1 MNRQRFVSYLTAVPR
16 ERHKPDTGPAVRRA
30 PHLALVLLAAGASG
44 ASDWH
49 DPSAIAAA
57 AEQYLRERVAA
68 PGSDTGATRL
78 SAQGFDQRLRLAAC
92 DRPLEGFMR
101 PGTRIAARTI
111 VGIRCG
117 GSRPWKVYVP
127 VDMTVSTSVW
137 VARRPLPRGHVLTG
151 DDLVAETRD
160 VSGRATGYVNSRND
174 LVGHRLKTSVLA
186 GRVLEPHFVEA
197 DIAIRRGQSVTLAVE
212 VSGIE
217 VRMSGK
223 ALADG
228 ALNQRIR
235 VENHNSGRVV
245 EGIVRSRELVEV
257 LMPAAGQIR
266 NPDPKVSA
274 AMADTGISNNEN

>member
-1 MNRQRFVSYLTAVPR
+1 MNRERFVSYLTAAPR
-16 ERHKPDTGPAVRRA
+16 DRHKPDTAGLARRVPRLAV
-30 PHLALVLLAAGASG
+30 LLLAAGMAT
-44 ASDWH
+44 AADWH
-49 DPSAIAAA
+49 DPAAISAA
-57 AEQYLRERVAA
+57 AEQYLRERLSA
-68 PGSDTGATRL
+68 PDAGDTRL

-101 PGTRIAARTI
+101 PGTRIGARTI
-111 VGIRCG
+111 VGVRCP

-127 VDMTVSTSVW
+127 VEMTVSTSVW
-137 VARRPLPRGHVLTG
+137 VASRPLPRGHVLAEG
-151 DDLVAETRD
+151 DLVAETRD

-174 LVGHRLKTSVLA
+174 LVGQRLKTSVLA
-186 GRVLEPHFVEA
+186 GRVLEPHFLQAE
-197 DIAIRRGQSVTLAVE
+197 IAVRRGQSVTLAVE
-212 VSGIE
+212 VSGIQ

-257 LMPAAGQIR
+257 LMPATGEFR

-274 AMADTGISNNEN
+274 PMADTGISNSKH

>member
-1 MNRQRFVSYLTAVPR
+1 MIRERFVSKLTPAPR
-16 ERHKPDTGPAVRRA
+16 ERHKPDATRCA
-30 PHLALVLLAAGASG
+30 PLLVTLLLAAGSAA

-49 DPSAIAAA
+49 DPAAISAA
-57 AEQYLRERVAA
+57 AEQFLRARLSA
-68 PGSDTGATRL
+68 PAGDTGATRL
-78 SAQGFDQRLRLAAC
+78 SAQGFDERLRLAAC

-101 PGTRIAARTI
+101 PGTRITARTV
-111 VGIRCG
+111 VGVRCT

-127 VDMTVSTSVW
+127 VEMTVSTSVW
-137 VARRPLPRGHVLTG
+137 VASRPLPRGHVLAEG
-151 DDLVAETRD
+151 DLVAETRD
-160 VSGRATGYVNSRND
+160 VSGRSTGYVNSRNNV
-174 LVGHRLKTSVLA
+174 LGQRLKTSVLA
-186 GRVLEPHFVEA
+186 GRLLEPHFLQAE
-197 DIAIRRGQSVTLAVE
+197 IAIRRGQSVTLAVE
-212 VSGIE
+212 VSGIQ

-257 LMPAAGQIR
+257 LMPATGEIR

-274 AMADTGISNNEN
+274 AVADTGISNTQH